1 MILQL
6 SICIPTFKR
15 AKHLNNCLNSILLA
29 KKAPGFEFEICISD
43 NGSTDDTEKIVKRYI
58 DKLPIKYSKNAAN
71 LGIPRNFLKVV
82 SIASGEF
89 VWLLGDDDL
98 LMPDAFIKI
107 ENLLNTNQNCDFFFI
122 NSNHLNTE
130 FIFKHDQ
137 PFDTK
142 NLPAN
147 MIPVSTYTIT
157 GPLSFIELVDPKI
170 SFDFLGGM
178 FLSVFRRSNWIKHQ
192 GHLDSAA
199 IEDMNTFSHF
209 DNTFPHVKIFSK
221 AFANS
226 NAFFLAEPLSVC
238 LTGVREWSP
247 MYPFIHSVRLVEAL
261 VEYRKNGLPYSNYL
275 WCRNFALNSF
285 IPDMAYMYLH
295 RDISGFKYASPIKL
309 FFKNCLFPNL
319 YLSIIYFFVRK
330 LKNLKVKKEVDLSV

>member
-1 MILQL
+1 MNIKL

-29 KKAPGFEFEICISD
+29 KKAPRFEYEICISD
-43 NGSTDDTEKIVKRYI
+43 NGSTDNTEEIVKGYLE
-58 DKLPIKYSKNAAN
+58 KLPIKYSKNPNN
-71 LGIPRNFLKVV
+71 LGIPKNFLKVV
-82 SIASGEF
+82 SIAEGEF

-98 LMPDAFIKI
+98 LMPDAFLKI

-142 NLPAN
+142 NLPTN
-147 MIPVSTYTIT
+147 MIPVSKYTIT
-157 GPLSFIELVDPKI
+157 GPLAFIELVDPKI

-178 FLSVFRRSNWIKHQ
+178 FLSVFRRGNWIKHQ

-238 LTGVREWSP
+238 LTGAREWSP
-247 MYPFIHSVRLVEAL
+247 MYPFVHSIRLVEAL
-261 VEYRKNGLPYSNYL
+261 DEYRKNGLPYRKYL

-285 IPDMAYMYLH
+285 IPDMAYMYLN

-309 FFKNCLFPNL
+309 LFKNCIFPNL
-319 YLSIIYFFVRK
+319 YLSIIYFFIRK
-330 LKNLKVKKEVDLSV
+330 LKNIKINKK